1 MGNHFITQFS
11 YIFQIFE
18 LLRIDYLNTTYVVC
32 VEGGD
37 PNLMKPLVL
46 ISNHPTLW
54 GYSQQNSYSGKL
66 TFLQPKKKM
75 GLGAF
80 RLKLIYKPASNSNIS
95 ILCGFE

>member
-1 MGNHFITQFS
+1 MGNHFITPFS

-66 TFLQPKKKM
+66 TFLQPKKKSKEKKKD
-75 GLGAF
+75 GTGSFQIKIDLQT
-80 RLKLIYKPASNSNIS
+80 S
-95 ILCGFE
+95 